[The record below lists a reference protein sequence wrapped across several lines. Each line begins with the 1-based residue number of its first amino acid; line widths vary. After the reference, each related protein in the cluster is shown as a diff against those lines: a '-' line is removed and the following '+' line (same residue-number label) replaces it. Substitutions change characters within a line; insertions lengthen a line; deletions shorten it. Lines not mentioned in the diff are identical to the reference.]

1 MRHEVAS
8 TKSYAGILGGLLFL
22 LALTVAASFLHLGR
36 LNWIAATGISI
47 SKTLLIAYYFMHLRS
62 TSRLTWVAAVAGCV
76 MFIILAALVLADSW
90 TRIWL
95 S

>member
-1 MRHEVAS
+1 MTHEVAS
-8 TKSYAGILGGLLFL
+8 TKLYAGILGCLLVL

-36 LNWIAATGISI
+36 LNWMVATGISI
-47 SKTLLIAYYFMHLRS
+47 SKMLLIAYYFMHLRS

-76 MFIILAALVLADSW
+76 MFVIFAALVLADNW